1 MERATMPAP
10 DLSDSTPPNNDF
22 NKTNPGLDPKL
33 GESIQVG
40 FNAIQQLLTGFV
52 QSLHDVVGP
61 DAAQH
66 LKLSH
71 HLGLLAGALEEIA
84 SDLRNTGSI
93 PANRSGE
100 LDFYFEQLS
109 ALLTQPGDSVLH
121 AAIQQRINAAKLTLQ
136 YAGTNPVDETIKQLA
151 AVSGYLRAAARSLLP
166 TQGQ

>member
-1 MERATMPAP
+1 MSESNPSDPA
-10 DLSDSTPPNNDF
+10 SDDSNA
-22 NKTNPGLDPKL
+22 NKTNPGIDPKL

-52 QSLHDVVGP
+52 QSLQDVVGP

-100 LDFYFEQLS
+100 LDFYFEQLNT
-109 ALLTQPGDSVLH
+109 LLTQRGDSALH
-121 AAIQQRINAAKLTLQ
+121 AAIQQRINSAKLTLQ